1 MGSLLN
7 RWAVPCIC
15 ATPLCARF
23 KRLAAP
29 RAALYDRTNRKWWS
43 PPHVNAPAQIR
54 QDAALSPAQTLWD
67 LTGDDMAAV
76 DALILSRMQSSVGL
90 IPDLAEHLVGAG
102 GKRLRPLL
110 TISAAQLCAYDGQAH
125 HKLAAAVEFIH
136 SATLLHDDVVD
147 ESALRRGKKPANLIW
162 GNSASILVGDFLFA
176 RAFNLMVETGS
187 MEALGILSNASSVIA
202 EGEVQQL
209 AALRNLAMT
218 EADYMRVIEA
228 KTAALFAAA
237 TEVAPVIAKR
247 PTAER
252 NALREYGLK
261 LGLAFQLVD
270 DALDY
275 GGMASA
281 LGKSVGDD
289 FREGKMTLPVIRS
302 LQSASEEDRK
312 FWRRVIVDHDQKD
325 VDLERA
331 VSLLRSSGALESTM
345 ELAKQYSQ
353 DAADA
358 LDVFPVTPLRDTLK
372 ELASFVVARI
382 S

>member
-1 MGSLLN
+1 M
-7 RWAVPCIC
+7 
-15 ATPLCARF
+15 
-23 KRLAAP
+23 
-29 RAALYDRTNRKWWS
+29 
-43 PPHVNAPAQIR
+43 NAPAQIR
-54 QDAALSPAQTLWD
+54 QDAALSPAQALWD
-67 LTGDDMAAV
+67 LTEEDMAAV
-76 DALILSRMQSSVGL
+76 DALILDRMQSSVGL
-90 IPDLAEHLVGAG
+90 IPNLAQHLVGAG

-110 TISAAQLCAYDGQAH
+110 TVSAAQLCGYDGTSH

-176 RAFNLMVETGS
+176 RAFNLMVETNS

-218 EADYMRVIEA
+218 EADYLRVIEA

-237 TEVAPVIAKR
+237 TEVAPVIAER
-247 PTAER
+247 PAAER
-252 NALREYGLK
+252 EALREYGLK

-289 FREGKMTLPVIRS
+289 FREGKMTLPVIRA
-302 LQSASEEDRK
+302 LETASKDDTA

-325 VDLERA
+325 VDLEKA
-331 VSLLRSSGALESTM
+331 VSMLRASGALESTM
-345 ELAKQYSQ
+345 ELAKQYSK
-353 DAADA
+353 DAAEA
-358 LDVFPVTPLRDTLK
+358 LNVFEPSPVRDSLR
-372 ELASFVVARI
+372 ELAGFVVSRI

>member
-1 MGSLLN
+1 MVVSQ
-7 RWAVPCIC
+7 
-15 ATPLCARF
+15 
-23 KRLAAP
+23 
-29 RAALYDRTNRKWWS
+29 
-43 PPHVNAPAQIR
+43 HVNAPAQIQ
-54 QDAALSPAQTLWD
+54 QDAALSPAQTLWE
-67 LTGDDMAAV
+67 LTGEDMGSV
-76 DALILSRMQSSVGL
+76 DALILERMQSSVGL

-110 TISAAQLCAYDGQAH
+110 TISAAQLCGYKGDAH

-147 ESALRRGKKPANLIW
+147 ESALRRGKKPANMIW

-176 RAFNLMVETGS
+176 RAFNLMVETDS

-209 AALRNLAMT
+209 AALRNLAMS
-218 EADYMRVIEA
+218 EEDYMRVIEA

-237 TEVAPVIAKR
+237 TEVAPVIAGR
-247 PTAER
+247 PAEER
-252 NALREYGLK
+252 DALREYGLK

-302 LQSASEEDRK
+302 LKTCTDEDRA
-312 FWRRVIVDHDQKD
+312 FWRRVIVDHEQQD

-331 VSLLRSSGALESTM
+331 VSMLRNSGALESTM
-345 ELAKQYSQ
+345 ELAKQFSQ

-358 LDVFPVTPLRDTLK
+358 LDVFPATALRDTLK
-372 ELASFVVARI
+372 ELAGFVVARI

>member
-1 MGSLLN
+1 MVVSQ
-7 RWAVPCIC
+7 
-15 ATPLCARF
+15 
-23 KRLAAP
+23 
-29 RAALYDRTNRKWWS
+29 
-43 PPHVNAPAQIR
+43 HVNAPAQIQ
-54 QDAALSPAQTLWD
+54 QDAALSPAQTLWE
-67 LTGDDMAAV
+67 LTGEDMGSV
-76 DALILSRMQSSVGL
+76 DALILERMQSSVGL

-110 TISAAQLCAYDGQAH
+110 TISAAQLCGYKGDAH

-147 ESALRRGKKPANLIW
+147 ESALRRGKKPANMIW

-176 RAFNLMVETGS
+176 RAFNLMVETDS

-209 AALRNLAMT
+209 AALRNLAMS
-218 EADYMRVIEA
+218 EEDYMRVIEA

-237 TEVAPVIAKR
+237 TEVAPVIAGR
-247 PTAER
+247 PAEER
-252 NALREYGLK
+252 DALREYGLK
-261 LGLAFQLVD
+261 LGLACQLVD

-302 LQSASEEDRK
+302 LKTCTDEDRA
-312 FWRRVIVDHDQKD
+312 FWRRVIVDHEQQD

-331 VSLLRSSGALESTM
+331 VSMLRNSGALESTM
-345 ELAKQYSQ
+345 ELAKQFSQ

-358 LDVFPVTPLRDTLK
+358 LDVFPATALRDTLK
-372 ELASFVVARI
+372 ELAGFVVARI

>member
-1 MGSLLN
+1 M
-7 RWAVPCIC
+7 
-15 ATPLCARF
+15 
-23 KRLAAP
+23 
-29 RAALYDRTNRKWWS
+29 
-43 PPHVNAPAQIR
+43 NAPAQIR
-54 QDAALSPAQTLWD
+54 QDAALSPAQALWD

-76 DALILSRMQSSVGL
+76 DALILDRMQSSVGL
-90 IPDLAEHLVGAG
+90 IPNLAQHLVGAG

-110 TISAAQLCAYDGQAH
+110 TVSAAQLCGYDGTSH

-147 ESALRRGKKPANLIW
+147 ESDLRRGKKPANLIW

-176 RAFNLMVETGS
+176 RAFNLMVETNS
-187 MEALGILSNASSVIA
+187 MEALGILSHASSVIA

-218 EADYMRVIEA
+218 EADYLRVIEA

-237 TEVAPVIAKR
+237 TEVAPVIAER
-247 PTAER
+247 PTNER
-252 NALREYGLK
+252 DALREYGLK

-275 GGMASA
+275 GGMESA

-302 LQSASEEDRK
+302 LETATEDEK
-312 FWRRVIVDHDQKD
+312 AFWRRVIVDHDQKD
-325 VDLERA
+325 VDLEKA
-331 VSLLRSSGALESTM
+331 VSMLRASGALEKTM
-345 ELAKQYSQ
+345 DLAKQYSA
-353 DAADA
+353 DAAKS
-358 LDVFPVTPLRDTLK
+358 LGVFAASPLRDTLQN
-372 ELASFVVARI
+372 LAGYVVARI

>member
-1 MGSLLN
+1 M
-7 RWAVPCIC
+7 
-15 ATPLCARF
+15 
-23 KRLAAP
+23 
-29 RAALYDRTNRKWWS
+29 
-43 PPHVNAPAQIR
+43 NAPAQIR
-54 QDAALSPAQTLWD
+54 QDAALSPAQALWD

-76 DALILSRMQSSVGL
+76 DALILDRMQSSVGL
-90 IPDLAEHLVGAG
+90 IPNLAQHLVGAG

-110 TISAAQLCAYDGQAH
+110 TVSAAQLCGYDGTSH

-147 ESALRRGKKPANLIW
+147 ESDLRRGKKPANLIW

-176 RAFNLMVETGS
+176 RAFNLMVETNS
-187 MEALGILSNASSVIA
+187 MEALGILSHASSVIA

-218 EADYMRVIEA
+218 EADYLRVIEA

-237 TEVAPVIAKR
+237 TEVAPVIAER
-247 PTAER
+247 PTNER
-252 NALREYGLK
+252 DALREYGLK

-270 DALDY
+270 DVLDY
-275 GGMASA
+275 GGMESA

-302 LQSASEEDRK
+302 LETATEDEK
-312 FWRRVIVDHDQKD
+312 AFWRRVIVDHDQKD
-325 VDLERA
+325 VDLEKA
-331 VSLLRSSGALESTM
+331 VSMLRASGALEKTM
-345 ELAKQYSQ
+345 DLAKQYSA
-353 DAADA
+353 DAAKS
-358 LDVFPVTPLRDTLK
+358 LDVFAASPLRDTLQN
-372 ELASFVVARI
+372 LAGYVVARI

>member
-1 MGSLLN
+1 M
-7 RWAVPCIC
+7 
-15 ATPLCARF
+15 
-23 KRLAAP
+23 
-29 RAALYDRTNRKWWS
+29 
-43 PPHVNAPAQIR
+43 NAPAQIR

-76 DALILSRMQSSVGL
+76 DALILDRMQSSVGM
-90 IPDLAEHLVGAG
+90 IPDLAQHLVGAG

-110 TISAAQLCAYDGQAH
+110 TITAAQLCGYASCSKGGTAH

-218 EADYMRVIEA
+218 EETYMQVIEA

-237 TEVAPVIAKR
+237 TEVAPVIADC
-247 PTAER
+247 PATER
-252 NALREYGLK
+252 DALREYGLK

-289 FREGKMTLPVIRS
+289 FREGKMTLPVIRA
-302 LQSASEEDRK
+302 LETASEDDK
-312 FWRRVIVDHDQKD
+312 AFWRRVIVDHDQKD
-325 VDLERA
+325 VDLEKA
-331 VSLLRSSGALESTM
+331 VSMLRASGALESTM
-345 ELAKQYSQ
+345 ELAKRYSQ

-358 LDVFPVTPLRDTLK
+358 LNVFPQSSLRDTLK
-372 ELASFVVARI
+372 ELAGFVVARI

>member
-1 MGSLLN
+1 MKETT
-7 RWAVPCIC
+7 AVID
-15 ATPLCARF
+15 
-23 KRLAAP
+23 K
-29 RAALYDRTNRKWWS
+29 
-43 PPHVNAPAQIR
+43 VNAPAQIR
-54 QDAALSPAQTLWD
+54 QDAALSPAQALWD
-67 LTGDDMAAV
+67 MTVDDMTAV
-76 DALILSRMQSSVGL
+76 DALILGRMQSSVGL
-90 IPDLAEHLVGAG
+90 IPDLANHLVGAG

-110 TISAAQLCAYDGQAH
+110 TVSAAQLCGYALSSNGGDAH

-147 ESALRRGKKPANLIW
+147 ESALRRGKKPANLVW

-176 RAFNLMVETGS
+176 RAFNLMVETNS
-187 MEALGILSNASSVIA
+187 MEALGILSNASSVIV

-247 PTAER
+247 PKAER
-252 NALREYGLK
+252 DALREFGLK

-270 DALDY
+270 DVLDY

-302 LQSASEEDRK
+302 LQNASDEDRA

-331 VSLLRSSGALESTM
+331 VSLLRNSGALESTM

-358 LDVFPVTPLRDTLK
+358 LDVFPVTALRDTLK
-372 ELASFVVARI
+372 ELAGFVVARI

>member
-1 MGSLLN
+1 M
-7 RWAVPCIC
+7 
-15 ATPLCARF
+15 
-23 KRLAAP
+23 
-29 RAALYDRTNRKWWS
+29 
-43 PPHVNAPAQIR
+43 NAPAQIR
-54 QDAALSPAQTLWD
+54 QDAALSPAQALWD

-76 DALILSRMQSSVGL
+76 DALILDRMQSSVGL
-90 IPDLAEHLVGAG
+90 IPNLAQHLVGAG

-110 TISAAQLCAYDGQAH
+110 TVSAAQLCGYDGTSH

-147 ESALRRGKKPANLIW
+147 ESDLRRGKKPANLIW

-176 RAFNLMVETGS
+176 RAFNLMVETNS
-187 MEALGILSNASSVIA
+187 MEALGILSHASSVIA

-218 EADYMRVIEA
+218 EADYLHVIEA

-237 TEVAPVIAKR
+237 TEVAPVIAER
-247 PTAER
+247 PTNER
-252 NALREYGLK
+252 DALREYGLK

-275 GGMASA
+275 GGMESA

-302 LQSASEEDRK
+302 LETATEDEK
-312 FWRRVIVDHDQKD
+312 AFWRRVIVDHDQKD
-325 VDLERA
+325 VDLEKA
-331 VSLLRSSGALESTM
+331 VSMLRASGALEKTM
-345 ELAKQYSQ
+345 DLAKQYSA
-353 DAADA
+353 DAAKS
-358 LDVFPVTPLRDTLK
+358 LDVFAASPLRDTLQN
-372 ELASFVVARI
+372 LAGYVVARI

>member
-1 MGSLLN
+1 MVVSQ
-7 RWAVPCIC
+7 
-15 ATPLCARF
+15 
-23 KRLAAP
+23 
-29 RAALYDRTNRKWWS
+29 
-43 PPHVNAPAQIR
+43 HVNAPAQIQ
-54 QDAALSPAQTLWD
+54 QDAALSPAQTLWE
-67 LTGDDMAAV
+67 LTGEDMGAV
-76 DALILSRMQSSVGL
+76 DALILDRMQSSVGL
-90 IPDLAEHLVGAG
+90 IPDLAQHLVGAG

-110 TISAAQLCAYDGQAH
+110 TISAAQLCDYKGDAH

-147 ESALRRGKKPANLIW
+147 ESALRRGKKPANMIW

-176 RAFNLMVETGS
+176 RAFNLMVETDS

-209 AALRNLAMT
+209 AALRNLAMS
-218 EADYMRVIEA
+218 EEDYMRVIKA

-237 TEVAPVIAKR
+237 TEVAPVIAGR
-247 PTAER
+247 HAEER
-252 NALREYGLK
+252 EALREYGLK

-302 LQSASEEDRK
+302 LKTCTDEDRA
-312 FWRRVIVDHDQKD
+312 FWRRVIVDHEQQD

-331 VSLLRSSGALESTM
+331 VSMLRNSGALESTM
-345 ELAKQYSQ
+345 DLAKQFSQ

-358 LDVFPVTPLRDTLK
+358 LDVFPATALRDTLK
-372 ELASFVVARI
+372 ELAGFVVARI

>member
-1 MGSLLN
+1 M
-7 RWAVPCIC
+7 
-15 ATPLCARF
+15 
-23 KRLAAP
+23 
-29 RAALYDRTNRKWWS
+29 
-43 PPHVNAPAQIR
+43 NAPAQIR
-54 QDAALSPAQTLWD
+54 QDAALSPAQALWD

-76 DALILSRMQSSVGL
+76 DALILDRMQSSVGL
-90 IPDLAEHLVGAG
+90 IPNLAQHLVGAG

-110 TISAAQLCAYDGQAH
+110 TVSAAQLCGYDGTSH

-147 ESALRRGKKPANLIW
+147 ESDLRRGKKPANLIW

-176 RAFNLMVETGS
+176 RAFNLMVETNS
-187 MEALGILSNASSVIA
+187 MEALGILSHASSVIA

-218 EADYMRVIEA
+218 EADYLRVIEA

-237 TEVAPVIAKR
+237 TEVAPVIAER
-247 PTAER
+247 PTIER
-252 NALREYGLK
+252 DALREYGLK

-275 GGMASA
+275 GGMESA

-289 FREGKMTLPVIRS
+289 FREGKMTFPVIRS
-302 LQSASEEDRK
+302 LETATEDEK
-312 FWRRVIVDHDQKD
+312 AFWRRVIVDHDQKD
-325 VDLERA
+325 VDLEKA
-331 VSLLRSSGALESTM
+331 VSMLRASGALEKTM
-345 ELAKQYSQ
+345 DLAKQYSA
-353 DAADA
+353 DAAKS
-358 LDVFPVTPLRDTLK
+358 LDVFAASPLRDTLQN
-372 ELASFVVARI
+372 LAGYVVARI